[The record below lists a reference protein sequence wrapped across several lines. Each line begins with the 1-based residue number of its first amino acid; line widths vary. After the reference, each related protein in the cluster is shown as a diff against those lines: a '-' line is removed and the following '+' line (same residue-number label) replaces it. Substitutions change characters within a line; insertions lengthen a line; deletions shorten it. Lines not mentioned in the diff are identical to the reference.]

1 MERAGGRN
9 ERLVPGRNRLQDL
22 AGVTVLRRSAYP
34 VAEFELARA
43 NQKGENMISCYQ
55 QIRILLGTILLF
67 SSPAVA
73 QESKQYIDVHVHLRG
88 TTTSPM
94 LGDTGGLRQPG
105 SQGRAPRKARQTQQ
119 ENLEVAAGNL
129 IKKMNAYGVQQALVV
144 VVPGPVSNEHEEE
157 SLRQVVMKHTDR
169 LKLMAGGAILSPYL
183 QDIKPENVT
192 EDNRARFRQIAT
204 QLLRDGA
211 VGFGEMLSYHLS
223 MADHHSFK
231 YVPPDHPLYLLL
243 ADIAAEH
250 NVAIDLHMEAIVN
263 RRPMP
268 DNLQRASGRNP
279 RTLEPTIPAF
289 ERLLGHNPK
298 ARIVW
303 QHIGWDNTGDMTP
316 ELLDRLLSSHPNLYI
331 ALRVEN
337 RTQQVGNGP
346 RRPNRL
352 VDEEGKLKPEWLAL
366 IGKFADRVT
375 IGSDEFFFPVESK
388 GSGRPNQSFEK
399 TWSLLDQFIPEL
411 AQTIGRDNAR
421 RIYGLK

>member
-1 MERAGGRN
+1 MRWH
-9 ERLVPGRNRLQDL
+9 
-22 AGVTVLRRSAYP
+22 
-34 VAEFELARA
+34 
-43 NQKGENMISCYQ
+43 Q
-55 QIRILLGTILLF
+55 QIRMLVGTILLLA
-67 SSPAVA
+67 SPAVA
-73 QESKQYIDVHVHLRG
+73 QELKQYIDVHVHLRG
-88 TTTSPM
+88 TTTSGM
-94 LGDTGGLRQPG
+94 LGDTGRQMKPD

-157 SLRQVVMKHTDR
+157 SLRQAVMKHTDR

-183 QDIKPENVT
+183 QDIKPESVT
-192 EDNRARFRQIAT
+192 EDDRARFRQIAM

-268 DNLQRASGRNP
+268 KNLQRASGKNP

-289 ERLLGHNPK
+289 ERLLEHNSK
-298 ARIVW
+298 AKIVW

-346 RRPNRL
+346 RMPNRL
-352 VDEEGKLKPEWLAL
+352 VDEKGKLKPEWLVL
-366 IGKFADRVT
+366 IDKFADRVT
-375 IGSDEFFFPVESK
+375 IGSDEFFFLVESK
-388 GSGRPNQSFEK
+388 GSNRPNQSFER
-399 TWSLLDQFIPEL
+399 TWSLLDQFTPEL
-411 AQTIGRDNAR
+411 AQKIGRDNAR

>member
-1 MERAGGRN
+1 M
-9 ERLVPGRNRLQDL
+9 PW
-22 AGVTVLRRSAYP
+22 
-34 VAEFELARA
+34 
-43 NQKGENMISCYQ
+43 YQ
-55 QIRILLGTILLF
+55 QIRMLLGTILLLA
-67 SSPAVA
+67 SPAVA
-73 QESKQYIDVHVHLRG
+73 REAKQYIDVHVHLRG
-88 TTTSPM
+88 TTTSFM
-94 LGDTGGLRQPG
+94 LGNTGGQRQPD
-105 SQGRAPRKARQTQQ
+105 SQGLAPRKARKARQTQQ
-119 ENLEVAAGNL
+119 ENLEMAAGNL

-157 SLRQVVMKHTDR
+157 SLRQVVMKHPDR

-192 EDNRARFRQIAT
+192 EDDRARFRHIAT

-211 VGFGEMLSYHLS
+211 AGFGEMLSYHLS

-268 DNLQRASGRNP
+268 ENLQRASGKNP

-346 RRPNRL
+346 RMLNRL
-352 VDEEGKLKPEWLAL
+352 VDEKGKLKPEWLVL

-375 IGSDEFFFPVESK
+375 IGSDEFFFPVKSEQSD
-388 GSGRPNQSFEK
+388 RPNQSFEK
-399 TWSLLDQFIPEL
+399 TWSLLDQFTPEL
-411 AQTIGRDNAR
+411 AQKIGRDNAR